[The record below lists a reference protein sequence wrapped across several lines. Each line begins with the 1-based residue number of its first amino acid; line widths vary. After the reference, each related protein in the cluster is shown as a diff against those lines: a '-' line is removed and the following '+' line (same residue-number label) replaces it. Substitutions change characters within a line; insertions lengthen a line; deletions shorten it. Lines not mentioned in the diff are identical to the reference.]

1 MNNTIQGGGFI
12 PPIQQPSSVQPSGSA
27 KEAGF
32 GDVLKTAIDQ
42 VEQLHNN
49 AQNQVADLLTGERGD
64 VHNVMIAVQ
73 KADVAFQFMMQVR
86 NKIVNAYQEIERM
99 QF

>member
-12 PPIQQPSSVQPSGSA
+12 PPIQQPSSVSPLGET

-32 GDVLKTAIDQ
+32 GDVLKNAVQQ
-42 VEQLHNN
+42 VEKMSTD
-49 AQNQVADLLTGERGD
+49 AQSQVKDLLAGDRAD

>member
-1 MNNTIQGGGFI
+1 MSNTIQGGGFF
-12 PPIQQPSSVQPSGSA
+12 PPIQQPAGTSGTTGPQ
-27 KEAGF
+27 ETGF
-32 GDVLKTAIDQ
+32 GDVLRNAVDQ
-42 VEQLHNN
+42 VEELHGT
-49 AQNQVADLLTGERGD
+49 AQSQVADLLTGDRAD
-64 VHNVMIAVQ
+64 VHNVMIAVE

>member
-1 MNNTIQGGGFI
+1 MSNTIQGGGFF
-12 PPIQQPSSVQPSGSA
+12 PPIQQPAPSGTAPSQGT
-27 KEAGF
+27 GF
-32 GDVLKTAIDQ
+32 GDVLRNAVDK
-42 VEQLHNN
+42 VEELHGS
-49 AQNQVADLLTGERGD
+49 AQSQVADLITGDRAD
-64 VHNVMIAVQ
+64 VHNVMIAVE

>member
-1 MNNTIQGGGFI
+1 MNNTIQGGGFF
-12 PPIQQPSSVQPSGSA
+12 PPIQQPTSASPTGNTKESG
-27 KEAGF
+27 F
-32 GDVLKTAIDQ
+32 TDVLRNAVEQ
-42 VEQLHNN
+42 VEQMSTD
-49 AQNQVADLLTGERGD
+49 AQGQVKDLLAGDRAD